1 MEHVYTEIKV
11 EIVVKS
17 VNTFIWVYVCECAA
31 PVKIECV
38 YWLSQLVFVA
48 VN

>member
-17 VNTFIWVYVCECAA
+17 VNTFIWVCMR
-31 PVKIECV
+31 ICV
-38 YWLSQLVFVA
+38 NVQLPSK
-48 VN
+48 